1 MLLLRSF
8 CCGTFCSH
16 VINGQKLL
24 NIISMGRRSH
34 CNEKSLSWKM
44 LSCSENTH
52 ILCKGNQLSLFA
64 QPHVWF
70 HFDQISKSVIKFNV
84 SKGDLQSFFTT
95 RAVHCIIYKLL
106 QWPLVDFRSAVLIQ
120 SLAFLFTVKCIGKK
134 KRSGMALF
142 LPNCCRNSHREQQG
156 QLFLEMYASSWS
168 NCHCSITFMGQLAS
182 QST

>member
-1 MLLLRSF
+1 MKETSFQSKFITKNNQIIPVPPTQCFALPRTAPFLDCDLKLVNFQHFLSKWFQLIEKSDKVKREWTILLKSQSLQNKMLLLRSF

-64 QPHVWF
+64 
-70 HFDQISKSVIKFNV
+70 
-84 SKGDLQSFFTT
+84 
-95 RAVHCIIYKLL
+95 
-106 QWPLVDFRSAVLIQ
+106 
-120 SLAFLFTVKCIGKK
+120 
-134 KRSGMALF
+134 
-142 LPNCCRNSHREQQG
+142 
-156 QLFLEMYASSWS
+156 
-168 NCHCSITFMGQLAS
+168 
-182 QST
+182 